1 MTPPLSPSH
10 IAITGGIGSG
20 KSFVCDILRRR
31 GFGVYDCDAAAKRLM
46 ATDKD
51 LQRELSQLVGNG
63 VYSNGVLQKSVL
75 AQFILESE
83 DNKQA
88 VNHIVHPAVAADYL
102 SSGCQW
108 LESAILFD
116 ANFDQ
121 RVTFDIIIG
130 VVAPDEVRTER
141 IMTRDGISREQA
153 LQWIGC
159 QMPQE
164 TVARLCD
171 YIISNGTG
179 DDVEAQVE
187 EICMKLNIVQHTNQ

>member
-141 IMTRDGISREQA
+141 IMTRDGISREQV

-187 EICMKLNIVQHTNQ
+187 DICMKLNIV

>member
-179 DDVEAQVE
+179 DDVETQVE
-187 EICMKLNIVQHTNQ
+187 DICMKLNIV

>member
-121 RVTFDIIIG
+121 RVTFDIISG

-164 TVARLCD
+164 TVARRCD

-187 EICMKLNIVQHTNQ
+187 DICMKLNIV

>member
-108 LESAILFD
+108 FESAILFD

-187 EICMKLNIVQHTNQ
+187 DICMKLNIV

>member
-1 MTPPLSPSH
+1 MTPLLSPSH

-187 EICMKLNIVQHTNQ
+187 DICMKLNIV

>member
-1 MTPPLSPSH
+1 MTPSLSPNH

-187 EICMKLNIVQHTNQ
+187 DICMKLNIV

>member
-31 GFGVYDCDAAAKRLM
+31 GFGVYDCDAAAQRLM

-187 EICMKLNIVQHTNQ
+187 DICMKLNIV

>member
-153 LQWIGC
+153 LQWIAC

-171 YIISNGTG
+171 YIITNGTG

-187 EICMKLNIVQHTNQ
+187 DICMKLNIV

>member
-1 MTPPLSPSH
+1 MTSPLLPSH

-51 LQRELSQLVGNG
+51 LQRKLSLLVGNG
-63 VYSNGVLQKSVL
+63 VFVNGVLQKSVL
-75 AQFILESE
+75 ARFILQGTA
-83 DNKQA
+83 NKLA
-88 VNHIVHPAVAADYL
+88 VNDIVHPAVASDYL

-116 ANFDQ
+116 ANFDR
-121 RVTFDIIIG
+121 RVPFDIIIG
-130 VVAPDEVRTER
+130 VVAPDEVRTAR
-141 IMTRDGISREQA
+141 IMARDGISREQA
-153 LQWIGC
+153 QQWIGC

-164 TVARLCD
+164 TVASRCD
-171 YIISNGTG
+171 PIISNVAG

-187 EICMKLNIVQHTNQ
+187 DVLKKLNFSNIKP

>member
-121 RVTFDIIIG
+121 RVTFDLIIG

-187 EICMKLNIVQHTNQ
+187 DICMKLNIV

>member
-1 MTPPLSPSH
+1 MTPSLSPSH

-63 VYSNGVLQKSVL
+63 GYSNGVLQKSVL

-187 EICMKLNIVQHTNQ
+187 DICMKLNIV

>member
-1 MTPPLSPSH
+1 MKPTLPPSH

-187 EICMKLNIVQHTNQ
+187 DICMKLNIV

>member
-102 SSGCQW
+102 SQGCQW

-187 EICMKLNIVQHTNQ
+187 DICMKLNIV

>member
-121 RVTFDIIIG
+121 RVTFDIIVG
-130 VVAPDEVRTER
+130 VVAPDEVRVER
-141 IMTRDGISREQA
+141 IMSRDGISREQA
-153 LQWIGC
+153 MQWIAC

-187 EICMKLNIVQHTNQ
+187 AICMKLNIV

>member
-1 MTPPLSPSH
+1 MTPSLSPSH

-63 VYSNGVLQKSVL
+63 VYSNSVLQKSVL

-187 EICMKLNIVQHTNQ
+187 DICMKLNIV

>member
-1 MTPPLSPSH
+1 MTSPLLPSH

-51 LQRELSQLVGNG
+51 LQRKLSLLVGNG
-63 VYSNGVLQKSVL
+63 VFVNGVLQKSVL
-75 AQFILESE
+75 ARFILQGTA
-83 DNKQA
+83 NKLA
-88 VNHIVHPAVAADYL
+88 VNDIVHPAVASDYL

-116 ANFDQ
+116 ANFDR
-121 RVTFDIIIG
+121 RVPFDIIIG
-130 VVAPDEVRTER
+130 VVAPDEVRTAR
-141 IMTRDGISREQA
+141 IMARDGISREQA
-153 LQWIGC
+153 QQWIGC

-187 EICMKLNIVQHTNQ
+187 DICMKLNIV

>member
-1 MTPPLSPSH
+1 MTRPLSPSH

-187 EICMKLNIVQHTNQ
+187 DICMKLNIV

>member
-51 LQRELSQLVGNG
+51 LKRELSQLVGNG

-187 EICMKLNIVQHTNQ
+187 DICMKLNIV

>member
-63 VYSNGVLQKSVL
+63 VYRNGVLQKSVL

-187 EICMKLNIVQHTNQ
+187 DICMKLNIV

>member
-1 MTPPLSPSH
+1 MTPSLSPSH

-51 LQRELSQLVGNG
+51 LQRKLSQLVGNG

-187 EICMKLNIVQHTNQ
+187 DICMKLNIV

>member
-1 MTPPLSPSH
+1 MTPSLSPSH

-187 EICMKLNIVQHTNQ
+187 DICMKLNIV

>member
-1 MTPPLSPSH
+1 MTPPLSTSH

-187 EICMKLNIVQHTNQ
+187 DICMKLNIV

>member
-88 VNHIVHPAVAADYL
+88 VNHIVHHAVAADYL

-121 RVTFDIIIG
+121 RVTFDLIIG

-187 EICMKLNIVQHTNQ
+187 DICMKLNIV

>member
-31 GFGVYDCDAAAKRLM
+31 GFGVYDCDADAQRLM

-51 LQRELSQLVGNG
+51 LQRKLSQLVGNG

-187 EICMKLNIVQHTNQ
+187 DICMKLNIV

>member
-116 ANFDQ
+116 AHFDQ

-187 EICMKLNIVQHTNQ
+187 DICMKLNIV

>member
-121 RVTFDIIIG
+121 RVTFDLIIG

-171 YIISNGTG
+171 YIITNGTG

-187 EICMKLNIVQHTNQ
+187 DICMKLNIV

>member
-164 TVARLCD
+164 TVASRCD
-171 YIISNGTG
+171 HIISNGAG

-187 EICMKLNIVQHTNQ
+187 DVLKKLNFSNIKP

>member
-141 IMTRDGISREQA
+141 IMTRDGINREQA

-179 DDVEAQVE
+179 DDVETQVE
-187 EICMKLNIVQHTNQ
+187 DICMKLNIV

>member
-1 MTPPLSPSH
+1 MTSPLPPSH

-187 EICMKLNIVQHTNQ
+187 DICMKLNIV

>member
-153 LQWIGC
+153 LQGIGC

-187 EICMKLNIVQHTNQ
+187 DICMKLNIV

>member
-20 KSFVCDILRRR
+20 KSFVCDIRRRR

-187 EICMKLNIVQHTNQ
+187 DICMKLNIV

>member
-46 ATDKD
+46 ASDKD

-164 TVARLCD
+164 TLARLCD

-187 EICMKLNIVQHTNQ
+187 DICMKLNIV

>member
-46 ATDKD
+46 ASDKD

-130 VVAPDEVRTER
+130 VVAPNEVRTER

-187 EICMKLNIVQHTNQ
+187 DICMKLNIV

>member
-153 LQWIGC
+153 MQWIGC

-187 EICMKLNIVQHTNQ
+187 DICMKLNIV

>member
-108 LESAILFD
+108 RESAILFD

-187 EICMKLNIVQHTNQ
+187 DICMKLNIV

>member
-20 KSFVCDILRRR
+20 KSFVCDILRRS

-187 EICMKLNIVQHTNQ
+187 DICMKLNIV